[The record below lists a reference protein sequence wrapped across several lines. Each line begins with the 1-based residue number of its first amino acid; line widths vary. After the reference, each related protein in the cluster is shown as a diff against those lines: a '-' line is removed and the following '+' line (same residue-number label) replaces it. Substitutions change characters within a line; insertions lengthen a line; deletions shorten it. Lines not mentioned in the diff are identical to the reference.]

1 MIGQTISH
9 YRIVE
14 KLGRGGMGVVYKAED
29 TRLQRFVALKF
40 LPEEV
45 ARDPQVL
52 ARFRREAQAASALN
66 HPNICTIYDIDEQDG
81 RAFIAMEFLDGVMLK
96 YRIAGRPLETDLILS
111 LSIEIADA
119 LDVAHAAGIIHRDI
133 KPANIFITKRGHAKV
148 LDFGLAKKTYPGTRG
163 DSESGSGSDDPTLG
177 ELGEKDLT
185 TKNMALG
192 TVNYMSPEQV
202 SGKPLDARTDLF
214 SFGATLYEMASGR
227 LPFDRETTGAT
238 FGAILHEDA
247 ELPSHWNPQIP
258 PQLDEI
264 VRKALEKDRA
274 LRYQHASEMRTDLQR
289 LKRDTESGHVSVAS
303 SSAVAQTKAPSSRM
317 GAIWKIAV
325 PVVLAGL
332 LLAGGLYYRSHQQSK
347 RLTGKDTIV
356 LADFTNSTGDAIFD
370 DTLKTAL
377 SVSLRQSPFLNL
389 LSDSQVAK
397 TLQQMTLPANAKVT
411 PEVAREV
418 CQRTG
423 SKAYLAGAIGS
434 LGSEYVL
441 GLKAVN
447 CQNGDTLAEEQ
458 VTATSKEKVLDA
470 LGGAAS
476 RMRGELGESLATVQK
491 FDVPLEQAT
500 TSSLDALNA
509 YGTALAT
516 WDKKGDRASL
526 PFFQKALDLD
536 PNFAMAYGGIATI
549 YHNLGDTDLAR
560 SNTTK
565 AYELRDRVTEAE
577 KGSIEARY
585 YQYVTGDMEKAAQVY
600 EMWEQ
605 NYPEKPG
612 IPNHLAPI
620 YAEFGQYDKAV
631 DVFRKAMRLD
641 PTRANAYADY
651 AVSLIAL
658 GRFDEAGAVL
668 AEADKRKFQT
678 AALSQANYW
687 RAFARGDQA
696 EMQRVLE
703 RAADVSEAQSQLLLE
718 QAKTEAYYGRF
729 QKARDFSRAAAAA
742 MVNEGDKESAASC
755 LAEASIREAEAGFV
769 SQAHSY
775 LAQAEKMT
783 EGKEVQV
790 LAALVRVQIGEL
802 KQAQKLSDELDI
814 KYPQDTFVQ
823 KYWLPVIRAALDL
836 HQGKGPKAID
846 DLEPAKAFE
855 LGMPS
860 SLTLYPIYVRGQAY
874 LAIGDASKAAGEF
887 QKFIDHPGIVLNSP
901 LGPVARL
908 GRARAYARGGDSA
921 RARDA
926 YRDFLDLWKDADSDV
941 PILKEAKAEYG
952 KLQ

>member
-1 MIGQTISH
+1 MIGQTVSH

-29 TRLQRFVALKF
+29 TRLHRFVALKF
-40 LPEEV
+40 LPAEL
-45 ARDPQVL
+45 ASDPGAL
-52 ARFRREAQAASALN
+52 ARFQREAQAASALN
-66 HPNICTIYDIDEQDG
+66 HPNICTIYDIGEQDSK
-81 RAFIAMEFLDGVMLK
+81 AFIAMEFLDGVMLK
-96 YRIAGRPLETDLILS
+96 YRIANRPLDTDLILS

-119 LDVAHAAGIIHRDI
+119 LDAAHAAGIIHRDI

-148 LDFGLAKKTYPGTRG
+148 LDFGLAKRTAPGARG
-163 DSESGSGSDDPTLG
+163 ESDSGSGSDDPT
-177 ELGEKDLT
+177 LGEKDLT

-238 FGAILHEDA
+238 FGAILHEA
-247 ELPSHWNPQIP
+247 TESPSHWNPQIP

-274 LRYQHASEMRTDLQR
+274 LRYQHASEIRTDLQR
-289 LKRDTESGHVSVAS
+289 LKRDTESGHISAT
-303 SSAVAQTKAPSSRM
+303 SSAALEAKVPSRRV
-317 GAIWKIAV
+317 GALWKIALLA
-325 PVVLAGL
+325 VLAGL
-332 LLAGGLYYRSHQQSK
+332 LVAGGLYSLSQYRSRQQSK

-356 LADFTNSTGDAIFD
+356 LADFSNSTGDAIFD

-389 LSDSQVAK
+389 LSDSQVAH
-397 TLQQMTLPANAKVT
+397 TLQQMTRPANSKIT

-458 VTATSKEKVLDA
+458 ITAKSKEKVLDA

-476 RMRGELGESLATVQK
+476 KMRGELGESLATVQK

-549 YHNLGDTDLAR
+549 YHNLGETDLAR
-560 SNTTK
+560 TNTTK
-565 AYELRDRVTEAE
+565 AYELRDRVTETE

-585 YQYVTGDMEKAAQVY
+585 HQYVTGDMEKAAQVY
-600 EMWEQ
+600 EMWQQ

-620 YAEFGQYDKAV
+620 YAELGQYDKAV
-631 DVFRKAMRLD
+631 DVFRQALRLD
-641 PTRANAYADY
+641 PTRANAYADF
-651 AVSLIAL
+651 ALALLAL
-658 GRFDEAGAVL
+658 GRFDDAGAIL

-678 AALSQANYW
+678 APLSQANYW
-687 RAFARGDQA
+687 RAFARGDQE
-696 EMQRVLE
+696 EMKRVLA
-703 RAADVSEAQSQLLLE
+703 RASDVSEAQSLLLNE
-718 QAKTEAYYGRF
+718 QAKTEAYYGHF
-729 QKARDFSRAAAAA
+729 QKARDLSRAAAES

-775 LAQAEKMT
+775 LVQAEKMSQ
-783 EGKEVQV
+783 GKEVQV
-790 LAALVRVQIGEL
+790 LAALVRIQIGEL
-802 KQAQKLSDELDI
+802 KQAQKLSEELDT

-836 HQGKGPKAID
+836 RQGKGTKAVD
-846 DLEPAKAFE
+846 DLEPATALE
-855 LGMPS
+855 LAMPS
-860 SLTLYPIYVRGQAY
+860 SLTLYPAYVRGQAY
-874 LAIGDASKAAGEF
+874 LATDDASKAAAEF

-901 LGPVARL
+901 LGAIARL
-908 GRARAYARGGDSA
+908 GRARAYARGRDSTKA
-921 RARDA
+921 QDA
-926 YRDFLDLWKDADSDV
+926 YRDFLNLWKDADPDV
-941 PILKEAKAEYG
+941 PILKEAKAEYA

>member
-29 TRLQRFVALKF
+29 IRLQRFVALKF

-45 ARDPQVL
+45 AGDPHVL

-66 HPNICTIYDIDEQDG
+66 HPNICTIYDIGEHDG

-96 YRIAGRPLETDLILS
+96 YRIARRPLETDLILS
-111 LSIEIADA
+111 LSIDIADA
-119 LDVAHAAGIIHRDI
+119 LDAAHSAGIIHRDI

-148 LDFGLAKKTYPGTRG
+148 LDFGLAKRTDPSTRKN
-163 DSESGSGSDDPTLG
+163 SESGSDDPT
-177 ELGEKDLT
+177 LGEKDLT

-202 SGKPLDARTDLF
+202 SGKLLDARTDLF
-214 SFGATLYEMASGR
+214 SFGATLYEMATGR
-227 LPFDRETTGAT
+227 MPFDRETTGAT
-238 FGAILHEDA
+238 FGAILHEA
-247 ELPSHWNPQIP
+247 TELPSHWNPQIP
-258 PQLDEI
+258 PQLDDI
-264 VRKALEKDRA
+264 VRKALEKDRT

-289 LKRDTESGHVSVAS
+289 LKRDTESGHAPAAGSG
-303 SSAVAQTKAPSSRM
+303 AVADAKAASRQV
-317 GAIWKIAV
+317 GTIWKIAV
-325 PVVLAGL
+325 PVVLVAL
-332 LLAGGLYYRSHQQSK
+332 LLAGGFYYRSHHQSK

-389 LSDSQVAK
+389 LSDSQVAR
-397 TLQQMTLPANAKVT
+397 TLQQMTRPANAKIT

-458 VTATSKEKVLDA
+458 ITATSKEKVLDA

-476 RMRGELGESLATVQK
+476 KMRGELGESLATVQK

-549 YHNLGDTDLAR
+549 YHNLGETDLAR
-560 SNTTK
+560 QNTTK
-565 AYELRDRVTEAE
+565 AYQLRDRVTESE

-585 YQYVTGDMEKAAQVY
+585 HLYVTGDMEKAAQVY

-605 NYPEKPG
+605 NYPDKPG

-620 YAEFGQYDKAV
+620 YGDLGHYDKAIAE
-631 DVFRKAMRLD
+631 FKRAIRLD
-641 PTRANAYADY
+641 PTRADAYAGF
-651 AVSLIAL
+651 AL
-658 GRFDEAGAVL
+658 VLLANDRVDDAGAAL
-668 AEADKRKFQT
+668 AEANKRNFQT
-678 AALSQANYW
+678 GFLSQANYW
-687 RAFARGDQA
+687 RAFVRGDYA
-696 EMQRVLE
+696 DMRRVVA
-703 RAADVSEAQSQLLLE
+703 RASDVPGAQSLLLAE
-718 QAKTEAYYGRF
+718 QAKTEAYYGHF
-729 QKARDFSRAAAAA
+729 QKARDFSQSAADL
-742 MVNEGDKESAASC
+742 MIHEGDEESAASC

-769 SQAHSY
+769 SQARSY
-775 LAQAEKMT
+775 LAQAGKMSAG
-783 EGKEVQV
+783 EEVQI
-790 LAALVRVQIGEL
+790 LAALMTARIGDP
-802 KQAQKLSDELDI
+802 KQARKLSEELG
-814 KYPQDTFVQ
+814 KNYPQDTFVQ
-823 KYWLPVIRAALDL
+823 KYWLPVIRAAQDL
-836 HQGKGPKAID
+836 RQGKASKAAE
-846 DLEPAKAFE
+846 DLEAGAVLE
-855 LGMPS
+855 SGILA
-860 SLTLYPIYVRGQAY
+860 SLTFYPAYVRGQAY
-874 LAIGDASKAAGEF
+874 LATDDASKAAGEF
-887 QKFIDHPGIVLNSP
+887 QKFIDHPGIVLDSP
-901 LGPVARL
+901 LGAVARL

-926 YRDFLDLWKDADSDV
+926 YRDFLGLWKDADTDV
-941 PILKEAKAEYG
+941 PILKEAKAEYA
-952 KLQ
+952 KLP

>member
-45 ARDPQVL
+45 AGDPHVL
-52 ARFRREAQAASALN
+52 TRFRREAQAASALN
-66 HPNICTIYDIDEQDG
+66 HPNICTIYDIGEEDG
-81 RAFIAMEFLDGVMLK
+81 QAFIAMEFMDGVMLK
-96 YRIAGRPLETDLILS
+96 YRIGGRPLETDLILS

-119 LDVAHAAGIIHRDI
+119 LDAAHSAGIIHRDI

-148 LDFGLAKKTYPGTRG
+148 LDFGLAKRTDPGTRG
-163 DSESGSGSDDPTLG
+163 ESESGSDDPT
-177 ELGEKDLT
+177 LGEKDLT

-202 SGKPLDARTDLF
+202 AGKPLDARTDLF

-227 LPFDRETTGAT
+227 MPFDRETTGAT
-238 FGAILHEDA
+238 FGAILHEDT
-247 ELPSHWNPQIP
+247 ELPSHWNAHIP

-264 VRKALEKDRA
+264 VRKALEKDRT

-289 LKRDTESGHVSVAS
+289 LKRDADSGRIPAAS
-303 SSAVAQTKAPSSRM
+303 SGAVAVAAVPSRRV

-332 LLAGGLYYRSHQQSK
+332 LAAGGIYYRSHQQSK

-356 LADFTNSTGDAIFD
+356 LADFTNSTGDAIYD

-389 LSDSQVAK
+389 LSDSQAAK
-397 TLQQMTLPANAKVT
+397 TLQQMTRPANAKVT
-411 PEVAREV
+411 PEVAREL

-447 CQNGDTLAEEQ
+447 CENGDTLAEEQ
-458 VTATSKEKVLDA
+458 VTAASKEKVLDA
-470 LGGAAS
+470 LGNAAS
-476 RMRGELGESLATVQK
+476 KLRTELGESLATVKK

-500 TSSLDALNA
+500 TSSMDALNA
-509 YGTALAT
+509 YGTALST

-549 YHNLGDTDLAR
+549 YHNLGETDLAR
-560 SNTTK
+560 ENTTK

-577 KGSIEARY
+577 KGAIEARY
-585 YQYVTGDMEKAAQVY
+585 HLYVTGDMEKAAQVY

-605 NYPEKPG
+605 NYPDKPG
-612 IPNHLAPI
+612 IPNHLAPV
-620 YAEFGQYDKAV
+620 YAELGHYEKAV
-631 DVFRKAMRLD
+631 DVFRLAIRLD
-641 PTRANAYADY
+641 PTRANAYADF
-651 AVSLIAL
+651 AVDLIAL
-658 GRFDEAGAVL
+658 GRFDDAGAVL

-678 AALSQANYW
+678 APLSQANYW
-687 RAFARGDQA
+687 RAFARGDKE
-696 EMQRVLE
+696 EMQRVLA
-703 RAADVSEAQSQLLLE
+703 RASDVSEARSLLLNE

-729 QKARDFSRAAAAA
+729 QKARNLSRVAADL
-742 MVNEGDKESAASC
+742 MVHEGDKESAASC
-755 LAEASIREAEAGFV
+755 LAEGSIREAEAGFLL
-769 SQAHSY
+769 QARSY
-775 LAQAEKMT
+775 LAQAEKMS

-790 LAALVRVQIGEL
+790 LAALVSVRIGEL
-802 KQAQKLSDELDI
+802 KQAQKLSEELDK
-814 KYPQDTFVQ
+814 KYPQDTLVQ

-836 HQGKGPKAID
+836 RQGKGLKAID
-846 DLEPAKAFE
+846 DLEPAAALE
-855 LGMPS
+855 VAAPS
-860 SLTLYPIYVRGQAY
+860 SLALYPAYVRGQAY
-874 LAIGDASKAAGEF
+874 LAIGDASKAEAEF
-887 QKFIDHPGIVLNSP
+887 QKLIDHPGIVLNSP
-901 LGPVARL
+901 LGAVARL
-908 GRARAYARGGDSA
+908 GRARAYARGGDSD

-926 YRDFLDLWKDADSDV
+926 YRDFFGLWKDADSDV
-941 PILKEAKAEYG
+941 PILREAKAEHA

>member
-9 YRIVE
+9 YRVVE

-45 ARDPQVL
+45 AGDPHVL

-66 HPNICTIYDIDEQDG
+66 HPNICTIYDIGEQDG

-96 YRIAGRPLETDLILS
+96 YRIGGRAMETDLILS

-119 LDVAHAAGIIHRDI
+119 LDAAHSAGIIHRDI
-133 KPANIFITKRGHAKV
+133 KPANIFISKRGHAKV
-148 LDFGLAKKTYPGTRG
+148 LDFGLAKRADPATRG
-163 DSESGSGSDDPTLG
+163 KSESGSDDPT
-177 ELGEKDLT
+177 LGEKDLT

-202 SGKPLDARTDLF
+202 AGKPLDARTDLF

-227 LPFDRETTGAT
+227 TPFDRETMGAT
-238 FGAILHEDA
+238 FGAILHEST
-247 ELPSHWNPQIP
+247 ELPSHWNAQIP

-264 VRKALEKDRA
+264 VRKALEKDRT

-289 LKRDTESGHVSVAS
+289 LKRDTESVPAAS
-303 SSAVAQTKAPSSRM
+303 SGAVAGAKASSRRV
-317 GAIWKIAV
+317 GAIWKIV
-325 PVVLAGL
+325 LLVVLAGSL
-332 LLAGGLYYRSHQQSK
+332 VAGGLYYRSHQQSK

-389 LSDSQVAK
+389 LSDSQVAN

-411 PEVAREV
+411 PDVAREL

-423 SKAYLAGAIGS
+423 SKAYLAEAIGS

-447 CQNGDTLAEEQ
+447 CQNGDTLAMQ
-458 VTATSKEKVLDA
+458 QITATSKEKVLDA

-476 RMRGELGESLATVQK
+476 KMRGELGESLATVQM

-536 PNFAMAYGGIATI
+536 PKFAMAYGGIATI
-549 YHNLGDTDLAR
+549 YHNLGEADLAR

-565 AYELRDRVTEAE
+565 AYRLRDRVTEAE
-577 KGSIEARY
+577 KRSIEARY
-585 YQYVTGDMEKAAQVY
+585 NQYVTGDMEKAAQVY

-612 IPNHLAPI
+612 IPYHLAPI
-620 YAEFGQYDKAV
+620 YAELGHYDKAV
-631 DVFRKAMRLD
+631 DAFRLGIRLD
-641 PTRANAYADY
+641 PTRANAYADF
-651 AVSLIAL
+651 AVDLLAM
-658 GRFDEAGAVL
+658 GRFDDASAVL
-668 AEADKRKFQT
+668 AEADRRKFRT
-678 AALSQANYW
+678 APLSQANYW
-687 RAFARGDQA
+687 RAFARGDKE
-696 EMQRVLE
+696 EMQRVLA
-703 RAADVSEAQSQLLLE
+703 RASDVSEAQSLLLDE
-718 QAKTEAYYGRF
+718 QAKTEAYYGHF
-729 QKARDFSRAAAAA
+729 QKARDFSRAAAES

-769 SQAHSY
+769 LPARNY
-775 LAQAEKMT
+775 LAQAEKMS

-790 LAALVRVQIGEL
+790 LAALVRIRVGEL
-802 KQAQKLSDELDI
+802 KQAQKLSEELDM

-823 KYWLPVIRAALDL
+823 KYWLPVIRAALDVR
-836 HQGKGPKAID
+836 QGRGPKAID
-846 DLEPAKAFE
+846 DLEPATAFE
-855 LGMPS
+855 LGIPS
-860 SLTLYPIYVRGQAY
+860 SLTLYPAYVRGQAY
-874 LAIGDASKAAGEF
+874 LAMGDASKAAGEF
-887 QKFIDHPGIVLNSP
+887 QKFIDHPGIVRNSP
-901 LGPVARL
+901 LGAVARL

-926 YRDFLDLWKDADSDV
+926 YRDFLGLWKDADTDV
-941 PILKEAKAEYG
+941 PILKEAKAEYA

>member
-1 MIGQTISH
+1 MIGQTVSH
-9 YRIVE
+9 YRIIE
-14 KLGRGGMGVVYKAED
+14 KLGGGGMGVVYKAED
-29 TRLQRFVALKF
+29 SRLHRFVALKF

-45 ARDPQVL
+45 ARDPGAL
-52 ARFRREAQAASALN
+52 ARFQREAQAASALN
-66 HPNICTIYDIDEQDG
+66 HPNICTIYDIGEQDG
-81 RAFIAMEFLDGVMLK
+81 KAFIAMEFLDGVMLK

-119 LDVAHAAGIIHRDI
+119 LDAAHAARIIHRDI

-148 LDFGLAKKTYPGTRG
+148 LDFGLAKRTAPGTRG
-163 DSESGSGSDDPTLG
+163 ESESGSDDPT
-177 ELGEKDLT
+177 LGEKDLT

-202 SGKPLDARTDLF
+202 AGKPLDARTDLF
-214 SFGATLYEMASGR
+214 SFGATLYEMATGR
-227 LPFDRETTGAT
+227 MPFERETTGAT
-238 FGAILHEDA
+238 FGAILHEA
-247 ELPSHWNPQIP
+247 TELPSHWNPQIP

-264 VRKALEKDRA
+264 VRKALEKDPG

-289 LKRDTESGHVSVAS
+289 LKRDTESGRVSTAS
-303 SSAVAQTKAPSSRM
+303 SSPVAPAKVPARRVGT
-317 GAIWKIAV
+317 IWKLV
-325 PVVLAGL
+325 PPIVLVVLLVA
-332 LLAGGLYYRSHQQSK
+332 AGLYYRSRQQSK
-347 RLTGKDTIV
+347 HLTGKDTVV
-356 LADFTNSTGDAIFD
+356 LADFANSTGDAIFD

-389 LSDSQVAK
+389 LSDSQVAH
-397 TLQQMTLPANAKVT
+397 TLQQMTRPANAKIT

-458 VTATSKEKVLDA
+458 ITAKSKEKVLDA

-476 RMRGELGESLATVQK
+476 KMRGELGESLATVQK

-549 YHNLGDTDLAR
+549 YHNLGETDLAR
-560 SNTTK
+560 TNTTK
-565 AYELRDRVTEAE
+565 AYELRERVTEAE

-585 YQYVTGDMEKAAQVY
+585 HQYVTGDMEKAAQVY
-600 EMWEQ
+600 EMWQQ

-620 YAEFGQYDKAV
+620 YAELGQYDKAV
-631 DVFRKAMRLD
+631 DVFRQALRLD
-641 PTRANAYADY
+641 PTRANAYADF
-651 AVSLIAL
+651 AVDLMAL

-678 AALSQANYW
+678 SALAQANYW
-687 RAFARGDQA
+687 RAFARGDQE
-696 EMQRVLE
+696 EMKRVLA
-703 RAADVSEAQSQLLLE
+703 RASDVSEAESLLLNE
-718 QAKTEAYYGRF
+718 HAKTEAYYGHF
-729 QKARDFSRAAAAA
+729 QKARDLSRAAAES

-775 LAQAEKMT
+775 LAQAEKMSQ
-783 EGKEVQV
+783 GKEVQV
-790 LAALVRVQIGEL
+790 LATLVRIQIGEL
-802 KQAQKLSDELDI
+802 KQAQKLTEELDT

-836 HQGKGPKAID
+836 RQGKGAKAID
-846 DLEPAKAFE
+846 DLEPATALE
-855 LGMPS
+855 LAMPS
-860 SLTLYPIYVRGQAY
+860 SLTLYPAYVRGQAY
-874 LAIGDASKAAGEF
+874 LATDDASKAAAEF
-887 QKFIDHPGIVLNSP
+887 QKFIDHAGIVLNSP
-901 LGPVARL
+901 LGAIARL
-908 GRARAYARGGDSA
+908 GRARAYARGGDSTKA
-921 RARDA
+921 RYA
-926 YRDFLDLWKDADSDV
+926 YRDFLGLWKDADTDL
-941 PILKEAKAEYG
+941 PILKEAKAEYA